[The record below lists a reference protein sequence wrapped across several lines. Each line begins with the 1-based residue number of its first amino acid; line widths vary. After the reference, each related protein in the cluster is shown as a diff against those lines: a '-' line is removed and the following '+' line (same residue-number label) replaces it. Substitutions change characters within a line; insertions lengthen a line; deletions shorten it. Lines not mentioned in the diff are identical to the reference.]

1 MLLIAERDGKQHYLY
16 TNVKCYKTKMVQR
29 RVELLI
35 LSAPHFECGM
45 YPSSITRPKLLQGQD
60 SNLRPLRW
68 YHNELTS
75 CSTLLSYIGLTGLE
89 PATPSLEGLCSY
101 SSWTTV
107 RRQKRVVLSCFE
119 GKQKQQLMFF
129 TSLLSIAGEGLEPST
144 VELWARQTANC
155 YTPRRTVYTGAAPV
169 ISCVTGRRVSCFT
182 NRPINKPPF
191 KRNARYLILMS
202 ALIQEF
208 HFARETLG
216 G

>member
-1 MLLIAERDGKQHYLY
+1 
-16 TNVKCYKTKMVQR
+16 MVQR

-45 YPSSITRPKLLQGQD
+45 YSSSITRPKLWQGYD
-60 SNLRPLRW
+60 SNPRPLRW
-68 YHNELTS
+68 YHNELTN

-107 RRQKRVVLSCFE
+107 RRQNTSCVILLWRQA
-119 GKQKQQLMFF
+119 KATTYVF

-155 YTPRRTVYTGAAPV
+155 YTPRYTVYTGAAPV
-169 ISCVTGRRVSCFT
+169 ISAVTVRRVSCFT

-208 HFARETLG
+208 HFARETLRG
-216 G
+216 